1 MLENLD
7 LSDRSVFLAATIL
20 YGLSACLGIY
30 GILRSKPY
38 PRIGL
43 LPLVSV
49 AFLIQTLALNLRGA
63 SVGGCPLGNPFEVAQ
78 FISWSAVLLYFI
90 IGPVCQLR
98 LLGFFT
104 AAFSALLGLT
114 ATLFTTWDQA
124 YPPGRFGGEPWIEL
138 HAALAIFSYGVLTIL
153 ALVSAMFL
161 LQQHGLK
168 HKHHRGIYALLP
180 SVQQLDTIAWRLLIT
195 GTICLSAALVF
206 GALFWLENPD
216 RVPLFKLSMTG
227 IVWFGYL
234 MVVLLRLRKKLVTR
248 RHAYASITLF
258 IFALLSLWPVQTAR
272 QPGAAQNQP
281 EQQIP

>member
-1 MLENLD
+1 MFAKLD
-7 LSDRSVFLAATIL
+7 LSDRNVFLVATIL
-20 YGLSACLGIY
+20 YGLTACIGLY

-43 LPLVSV
+43 LPLISI

-90 IGPVCQLR
+90 VGPVCQLR

-104 AAFSALLGLT
+104 AAFSAILGLT
-114 ATLFTTWDQA
+114 ATLLPAWDHA
-124 YPPGRFGGEPWIEL
+124 YPAGRFGGEPWIEL

-168 HKHHRGIYALLP
+168 CKHHRGIYALLP

-206 GALFWLENPD
+206 GVLFWLENPD

-227 IVWFGYL
+227 IVWLGYL
-234 MVVLLRLRKKLVTR
+234 LVVRLRLRKKLVTR
-248 RHAYASITLF
+248 RHAYAAITLF
-258 IFALLSLWPVQTAR
+258 IFALLALWPVQTAR
-272 QPGAAQNQP
+272 QPGSTESQSD
-281 EQQIP
+281 QQTP